1 MAPVLTEPARGT
13 VRIRRDAGLGR
24 VLVALA
30 IVVGVVA
37 LGVLDADRRAAPVIV
52 QPGAGGDSVT
62 VLFEEPHNLDP
73 AKQGDTGSARWCRS
87 CSKASPRSIPA

>member
-1 MAPVLTEPARGT
+1 MAALLTEPAKGT
-13 VRIRRDAGLGR
+13 VRIRRDAGLGK

-37 LGVLDADRRAAPVIV
+37 LGVIDEDRPSAPVTA

-62 VLFEEPHNLDP
+62 VLFGEPHNLDP
-73 AKQGDTGSARWCRS
+73 AEQGDTGSA
-87 CSKASPRSIPA
+87 SIVAHAAVLYLSV